1 MKSLDFGR
9 YALCA
14 SMSIAM
20 LAGCGGSQP
29 PIGAP
34 GAMQAKQ
41 GAFLAPLRVHEATA
55 VERVIYSFAGGTG
68 SMADGT
74 NPRAGLVNVNGT
86 LYGTTFIG
94 GDYSHRLDFH
104 GFGTVFSV
112 TPQGTETVLH
122 RFVGRDGR
130 YPDARLIDVKGTFYG
145 TTEGGGRN
153 GKGTVFSITP
163 NGTEMVLHKFKGGV
177 RDGWGPE
184 AGLTDVN
191 GTLYGTTEAGGSSGC
206 DGEGCGTVF
215 SITTSG
221 KETVI
226 HSFGGNG
233 DGVGPFARLL
243 NVKGTLYGTTYYG
256 PALGT
261 YGIVFKITPSGKE
274 TVLHTFKGGADGA
287 EPWADLINVNG
298 TLYGTTSTGGVS
310 SYCEAPGCGT
320 VFSITPSGKEKVLYS
335 FKGGESDG
343 AGPEAGLTDVNG
355 MLYGTTAGGGTHGCG
370 TIFSMTTSGA
380 ETWTYS
386 FCSSSGDGVEPDSDL
401 IDVNGTL
408 YGTTVSGGTY
418 VHYGTVYSLTG
429 L

>member
-1 MKSLDFGR
+1 MGSGGWPNR
-9 YALCA
+9 RERHAL
-14 SMSIAM
+14 
-20 LAGCGGSQP
+20 
-29 PIGAP
+29 
-34 GAMQAKQ
+34 
-41 GAFLAPLRVHEATA
+41 R
-55 VERVIYSFAGGTG
+55 
-68 SMADGT
+68 D
-74 NPRAGLVNVNGT
+74 
-86 LYGTTFIG
+86 
-94 GDYSHRLDFH
+94 HR
-104 GFGTVFSV
+104 
-112 TPQGTETVLH
+112 
-122 RFVGRDGR
+122 
-130 YPDARLIDVKGTFYG
+130 
-145 TTEGGGRN
+145 GGRLVRMRRRGLRHGLLN
-153 GKGTVFSITP
+153 HDIGKG
-163 NGTEMVLHKFKGGV
+163 N
-177 RDGWGPE
+177 RDPQLRRQWGWS
-184 AGLTDVN
+184 
-191 GTLYGTTEAGGSSGC
+191 GS
-206 DGEGCGTVF
+206 
-215 SITTSG
+215 
-221 KETVI
+221 
-226 HSFGGNG
+226 
-233 DGVGPFARLL
+233 FARLL

-256 PALGT
+256 TALGT

-370 TIFSMTTSGA
+370 TIFSMTTPGA